1 MKWFYKFISYL
12 FHPVY
17 LPFYGTVLYFYIF
30 PHSQTTYQVQLIL
43 SLIFIGTAVL
53 PISFILILKQ
63 FKLVESIQIPSVKER
78 KLPLLFFLFVAFMAT
93 KILSTYRYLPDVT
106 IMFIG
111 ISFITLIAYIFIT
124 LRFKISL
131 HAASIGGVIGV
142 VLALSKLYNMNLL
155 VLLSAL
161 FLLSGLILTSR
172 LQLKAHSNIEIYL
185 GFLLG
190 VFTQYAIFYYYSI

>member
-155 VLLSAL
+155 VLLSVL